1 MHKLSNLTTDCN
13 LAPMRR
19 VSWLKA
25 ALRTFEDFPGRVRRQ
40 IAFGLDRAAE
50 GGKADNAKPL
60 HGIEGGVFEIMA
72 NDRSGTY
79 RTIYAVKLGDDIW
92 VVHAFQKK
100 SVRGI
105 KTPQRNIELI
115 RQRIKR
121 LRESLR

>member
-1 MHKLSNLTTDCN
+1 
-13 LAPMRR
+13 MRR

-25 ALRTFEDFPGRVRRQ
+25 ALRAFEDFPEQVRRQ

-50 GGKADNAKPL
+50 GGKADTAKPL
-60 HGIEGGVFEIMA
+60 HGIEGGVFEVVA
-72 NDRSGTY
+72 DDRSGTY
-79 RTIYAVKLGDDIW
+79 RAVYALKVGDDIW

-105 KTPQRNIELI
+105 KTPQREIDLI
-115 RQRIKR
+115 RERIKR

>member
-1 MHKLSNLTTDCN
+1 
-13 LAPMRR
+13 MRG

-25 ALRTFEDFPGRVRRQ
+25 AWRVFEDFPENVRRQ

-60 HGIEGGVFEIMA
+60 HGIEGGVFEITA
-72 NDRSGTY
+72 DDRSGTY
-79 RTIYAVKLGDDIW
+79 RAVYALKLGTDIW

-105 KTPQRNIELI
+105 KTPQREIDLI
-115 RQRIKR
+115 RERIKR